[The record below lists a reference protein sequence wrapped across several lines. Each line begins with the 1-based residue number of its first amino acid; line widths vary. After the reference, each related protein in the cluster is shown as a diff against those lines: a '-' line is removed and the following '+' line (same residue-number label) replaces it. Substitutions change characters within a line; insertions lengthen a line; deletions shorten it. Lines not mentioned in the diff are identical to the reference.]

1 MKKDVAILFDLDN
14 TLYDA
19 EQYFNGAFKEIS
31 KYLDDKYGINK
42 NESHKNLLKLWKEK
56 TSMYPYL
63 FNDFLKMV
71 STENKKNIESEL
83 ENIIKIFNGHYGKL
97 KLYSDVTP
105 VLKKFRNVGYKMGI
119 ITDGTVERQKRKI
132 KLLNVE
138 EFFDVVIYTKE
149 LESPK
154 PSTVP
159 FLKALKE
166 LHTKPQNSFY
176 VADNPLI
183 DFEGAKKIDMKTVR
197 IMRGEF
203 KNKLS
208 NEFVD
213 YNIITLE
220 DLITIVRT

>member
-119 ITDGTVERQKRKI
+119 ITDGTVERQKR
-132 KLLNVE
+132 
-138 EFFDVVIYTKE
+138 
-149 LESPK
+149 
-154 PSTVP
+154 
-159 FLKALKE
+159 
-166 LHTKPQNSFY
+166 
-176 VADNPLI
+176 NP
-183 DFEGAKKIDMKTVR
+183 
-197 IMRGEF
+197 
-203 KNKLS
+203 
-208 NEFVD
+208 
-213 YNIITLE
+213 
-220 DLITIVRT
+220 